1 VSSACPATALH
12 DREIPATP
20 AVPSRF
26 PSVPETGVD
35 DLGLPAAGDE
45 MELLA
50 PSFGV
55 LLDYGSP
62 VTSCRRQ
69 GLTT

>member
-1 VSSACPATALH
+1 
-12 DREIPATP
+12 
-20 AVPSRF
+20 VPG
-26 PSVPETGVD
+26 TGVD
-35 DLGLPAAGDE
+35 DLGLLAAGDE